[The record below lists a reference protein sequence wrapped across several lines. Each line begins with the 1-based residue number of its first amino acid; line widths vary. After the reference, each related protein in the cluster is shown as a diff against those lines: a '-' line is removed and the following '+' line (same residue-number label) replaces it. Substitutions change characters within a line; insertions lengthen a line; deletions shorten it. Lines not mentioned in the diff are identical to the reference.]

1 MVRELLNDILSKLSL
16 GEIVLRLDLGGT
28 NDVNVDIGISNKFQV
43 QSDF

>member
-16 GEIVLRLDLGGT
+16 GEIVLRLDFGDT
-28 NDVNVDIGISNKFQV
+28 NYVNVDIGISNKFQV